1 MGIKDQSE
9 DFCNRN
15 LVALVAVIFL
25 FYGGLS
31 CLYSTL
37 IPHLVTLSLTLHEIS
52 CILTIVALVSI
63 IGPLFFGPLVDRIAD
78 RRRSQYGTILQAI
91 IAVLLILGA
100 IAYGLL
106 LLVPSVTKT
115 PAEDPLVS
123 FGCNESGAF
132 IYQKRCQDE
141 KTCHH
146 WDDAKLG
153 SLVIANC
160 SYTCQNP
167 EKYENL
173 YQTWLEPSL
182 EPQAAPIIDASR
194 ERPDEDDY
202 SDRRLDTMT
211 LFFQSIFHCYF
222 SFSLCWGRKLVLE
235 HFIIFFSLDFFFFW
249 QR

>member
-15 LVALVAVIFL
+15 LVALVIVIFL

-37 IPHLVTLSLTLHEIS
+37 IPHLVTLNLDLHEIS

-63 IGPLFFGPLVDRIAD
+63 IGPLIFGPLVDRIAD
-78 RRRSQYGTILQAI
+78 RRKAQYGTILQVI
-91 IAVLLILGA
+91 IALLLILGA

-106 LLVPSVTKT
+106 LLVPSVTT
-115 PAEDPLVS
+115 TAAVDPPAEDSLVT
-123 FGCNESGAF
+123 FGCNEDGAT
-132 IYQKRCQDE
+132 IYQKQCQDE
-141 KTCHH
+141 DTCHH

-167 EKYENL
+167 EEYVNL
-173 YQTWLEPSL
+173 YQPWLDVSTE
-182 EPQAAPIIDASR
+182 APIAAAIR
-194 ERPDEDDY
+194 EPEEEDY
-202 SDRRLDTMT
+202 SDKR
-211 LFFQSIFHCYF
+211 
-222 SFSLCWGRKLVLE
+222 
-235 HFIIFFSLDFFFFW
+235 
-249 QR
+249 